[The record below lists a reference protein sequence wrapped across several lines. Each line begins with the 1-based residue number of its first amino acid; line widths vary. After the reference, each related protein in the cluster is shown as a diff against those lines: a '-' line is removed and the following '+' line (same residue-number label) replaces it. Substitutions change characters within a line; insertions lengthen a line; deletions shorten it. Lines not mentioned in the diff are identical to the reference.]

1 MSGNERIR
9 MVPSVNSRLPTCAP
23 CEFNGDWSWRLYGL
37 CWRCNALHSC
47 ESLVCEERLKWQQSQ
62 ANAADR
68 DDRVES
74 VRNRVYSIIY
84 RCSISMQFVGVHL
97 LLLRVNRVCETNR
110 SMTVDD
116 NLDELLEATMVELSG
131 LRIDRNRVRLVTVG
145 REVEQTS
152 AVVRASEERLV
163 ERRVTSSIGELL
175 QRVVGGNHEPFGV
188 GPDAVPLQLS
198 DEGVPVAPDLNLLF
212 QLAEPAHTGVIED
225 DHGLSAVAVPP
236 AVHGLHVEG
245 KAVA

>member
-1 MSGNERIR
+1 M
-9 MVPSVNSRLPTCAP
+9 A
-23 CEFNGDWSWRLYGL
+23 
-37 CWRCNALHSC
+37 
-47 ESLVCEERLKWQQSQ
+47 RLKWQQKC

-68 DDRVES
+68 GDRVQS
-74 VRNRVYSIIY
+74 VRNRVYSITY
-84 RCSISMQFVGVHL
+84 RSSISVQFVGVQFF
-97 LLLRVNRVCETNR
+97 LLRVNRACKTNT
-110 SMTVDD
+110 SMTVDN
-116 NLDELLEATMVELSG
+116 NLHKLLEAAVVEQSR
-131 LRIDRNRVRLVTVG
+131 LRVDRHRVRLVEVG
-145 REVEQTS
+145 GEVEESS

-163 ERRVTSSIGELL
+163 EGGVTSSVRELL